1 MSYNSLFLSNKYTRW
16 YYAIVTNA
24 QARISDGYTENH
36 HIVPKSLGGSD
47 LQENLVK
54 LTAREHFVCH
64 WLLTK
69 MVENKKHKY
78 QMWNAFSCMLYR
90 ENVSQERYKV
100 TSKIFENIKKEGAK
114 IKSVKYSGSNN
125 PMFGKTHSEE
135 AVDKI
140 RKTHLGKKRTEQAC
154 KNISLSRLG
163 KSKSESH
170 KISLKESWNKN
181 REKRSGVNHP
191 GHGKA
196 LDSARKEK
204 IRQGVL
210 NMPLHTCEHCSK
222 TTTKGNYKRWHSDNC
237 KVVKGELKFRA

>member
-24 QARISDGYTENH
+24 QARIFDGYTENH
-36 HIVPKSLGGSD
+36 HITPKSLGGDNSSG
-47 LQENLVK
+47 NLVK

-69 MVENKKHKY
+69 MVENTKHRY

-170 KISLKESWNKN
+170 KISLKESWDKN
-181 REKRSGVNHP
+181 REKRSGINHP
-191 GHGKA
+191 GYGKE
-196 LDSARKEK
+196 LDSTRKEK

-210 NMPLHTCEHCSK
+210 NMPLHTCEHCGK

-237 KVVKGELKFRA
+237 KVILGV

>member
-1 MSYNSLFLSNKYTRW
+1 MPRLSSFLTNKYTRW
-16 YYAIVTNA
+16 YYAIIANT
-24 QARISDGYTENH
+24 QGRITSDYTEKH
-36 HIVPKSLGGSD
+36 HVVPKSLGGNNSS
-47 LQENLVK
+47 ENLVA

-69 MVENKKHKY
+69 MVENTKHKY

-90 ENVSQERYKV
+90 ENAGQERYKV

-125 PMFGKTHSEE
+125 PMFGKTHSVE

-154 KNISLSRLG
+154 KNISLSSLG
-163 KSKSESH
+163 KSKTDSH
-170 KISLKESWNKN
+170 KMSLKISWDKN
-181 REKRSGVNHP
+181 RENRSGVNHP
-191 GHGKA
+191 GYGKE
-196 LDSARKEK
+196 LNFARKEK

-210 NMPLHTCEHCSK
+210 NMPLHTCEHCGK

-237 KVVKGELKFRA
+237 KVILGV